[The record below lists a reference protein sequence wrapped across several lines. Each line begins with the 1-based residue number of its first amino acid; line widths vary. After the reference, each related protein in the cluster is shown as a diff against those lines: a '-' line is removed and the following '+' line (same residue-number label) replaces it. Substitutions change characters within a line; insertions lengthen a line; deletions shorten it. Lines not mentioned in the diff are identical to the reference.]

1 MVVKIQASH
10 PRMEGTLSYNQ
21 RKVERGVARVVGVAN
36 LPSALPGDIRRTF
49 MRYENRNRRTDRVS
63 FQMSINPDPARE
75 EERLSDREVRDYTDI
90 LMRQMGFGSQPY
102 VIYEHRDIDR
112 THYHV
117 VSIRTDWEGRKIRDF
132 KDRYLLQRL
141 MRENAQ
147 RFHYRVGNGLPTGIV
162 RKEQETVRPR
172 RFDPSGGDVRKQY
185 HSLFREAVGY
195 RFETFSQFK
204 AVCASFGLALDTRDT
219 AKGTELILQGT
230 DAKREGAAPRIGE
243 SELGEALYRRF
254 EKRAKECRGMK
265 PTRRTDRDRIARE
278 VSRCLSRSR
287 DEQSFLSLLSEKGI
301 AATLFR
307 TRSGEVFGATFVDAT
322 SRTAVK
328 GSDVGITTQSYREAD
343 ERWRRGETPADIVSV
358 TRDSAAERHEEG
370 IHGRS
375 EDRAEDPAREEEPPA
390 VVEEERED
398 AVDMALGVLS
408 AALRAAGSEGEH
420 LRDDGKIF
428 RKRKR
433 KVLKR

>member
-36 LPSALPGDIRRTF
+36 LPSDLPGDIRRTF

-63 FQMSINPDPARE
+63 FQMSINPDPARD
-75 EERLSDREVRDYTDI
+75 EERLTDREVRDYADI
-90 LMRQMGFGSQPY
+90 LMRRMGFGAQPY

-147 RFHYRVGNGLPTGIV
+147 RFHYRVGNGLPTGDGK
-162 RKEQETVRPR
+162 KEETIGQR

-185 HSLFREAVGY
+185 LSLFREAVGY

-219 AKGTELILQGT
+219 AKGTELIIQGT
-230 DAKREGAAPRIGE
+230 DARGEGAAPRIGE

-265 PTRRTDRDRIARE
+265 PARRPDRDRIARE

-287 DEQSFLSLLSEKGI
+287 DEQSFLSLLSERGI
-301 AATLFR
+301 SATLFR
-307 TRSGEVFGATFVDAT
+307 TRGGEVFGATFVDAE

-328 GSDVGITTQSYREAD
+328 GSDVGITTQSYRDAD
-343 ERWRRGETPADIVSV
+343 ARWRRGETPADIVSV
-358 TRDSAAERHEEG
+358 TRDSPAEQHGEE
-370 IHGRS
+370 IHARS
-375 EDRAEDPAREEEPPA
+375 DGSGEDRERTEDTPS
-390 VVEEERED
+390 VVEEERVD
-398 AVDMALGVLS
+398 AVDATLGVLS
-408 AALRAAGSEGEH
+408 AALRNAGREGEH